1 LPSEHEFQASGRQR
15 MLRWLGA
22 VLAPFLGLVLV
33 TGAFWIYGLIAKPET
48 TFLTSFRFA
57 LIAKQTAIVGMG
69 ALGMTAI
76 IAAGGIDLSVGS
88 LLALSSVALALGLES
103 DLSPA
108 LAVIFAVS
116 GAALCGA
123 LNGVLITSLRL
134 VPFIVTLG
142 TMLLFRGLAERL
154 ADQKKIQAASAPE
167 WIATLLDPP
176 ARGSSS
182 FVCDGVWIVL
192 ILGVLL
198 ALVLN
203 RTVFGRRVF
212 AVGSSEATARLCG
225 VPVARTKIQ
234 VYALGGFFL
243 GLAGVFQFAELNK
256 QGDPTAGSG
265 LELEVIAAVVI
276 GGGSLNGGRG
286 SVLGSLLGALLMT
299 MLRSGC
305 VFAEVSDPMQKMW
318 IGMIIIG
325 AVAVD
330 RWRERGRHRH

>member
-1 LPSEHEFQASGRQR
+1 LPSELDASGSARGNTV
-15 MLRWLGA
+15 RWLA
-22 VLAPFLGLVLV
+22 AALAPFLGLVLV
-33 TGAFWIYGLIAKPET
+33 VLAFWIYGRIFKPDA
-48 TFLTSFRFA
+48 TFLSSFRLA

-88 LLALSSVALALGLES
+88 LLALSSVCLALGLEQGY
-103 DLSPA
+103 PA
-108 LAVIFAVS
+108 YVAVLAAIAVAS
-116 GAALCGA
+116 LGGA

-142 TMLLFRGLAERL
+142 TMLFFRGLAERL

-167 WIATLLDPP
+167 WLSSLLDPP
-176 ARGSSS
+176 ARGSWTL
-182 FVCDGVWIVL
+182 VCDGVWIVL
-192 ILGVLL
+192 VLGVLL

-203 RTVFGRRVF
+203 RTVFGRRLF
-212 AVGSSEATARLCG
+212 AIGSSEPTARLCG
-225 VPVARTKIQ
+225 VPVAATKIQ
-234 VYALGGFFL
+234 VYALGGAFL

-256 QGDPTAGSG
+256 QGDPTAGAG

-276 GGGSLNGGRG
+276 GGGSLSGGRG
-286 SVLGSLLGALLMT
+286 SVLGSLLGALMMT
-299 MLRSGC
+299 TLRSGC

-318 IGMIIIG
+318 IGAIIVG

-330 RWRERGRHRH
+330 RFRQRAA